1 MEVPG
6 RKTGDS
12 EEGMTEK
19 KDIMESILGA
29 DDQEFAGK
37 TRELDCL
44 IYRNDP
50 GTEES
55 RVQETPGSP
64 SSWKVSKGPVTVET
78 WEGKAKIKIK
88 VASGAA
94 SHMSMRRIA
103 SIAVDAI
110 MAEIEKERS

>member
-1 MEVPG
+1 
-6 RKTGDS
+6 
-12 EEGMTEK
+12 MTMSKK
-19 KDIMESILGA
+19 KDIMDSILGA
-29 DDQEFAGK
+29 DDEEFSGQ

-44 IYRNDP
+44 IYRNDDAEP
-50 GTEES
+50 V
-55 RVQETPGSP
+55 RQETEPSA

-94 SHMSMRRIA
+94 SHMSMKRIA

>member
-1 MEVPG
+1 MA
-6 RKTGDS
+6 
-12 EEGMTEK
+12 EK
-19 KDIMESILGA
+19 KDIMDSILGA
-29 DDQEFAGK
+29 DDEEFTGK

-44 IYRNDP
+44 IYRNDVP
-50 GTEES
+50 DVKS
-55 RVQETPGSP
+55 PETCDSSSP
-64 SSWKVSKGPVTVET
+64 SSWKISRGPVTVET

-94 SHMSMRRIA
+94 SHMSMKRIA

>member
-1 MEVPG
+1 
-6 RKTGDS
+6 
-12 EEGMTEK
+12 MTEK
-19 KDIMESILGA
+19 KDIMDSILGA

-50 GTEES
+50 EADAAGASEAS
-55 RVQETPGSP
+55 ASP

-94 SHMSMRRIA
+94 RHMSMKRIA
-103 SIAVDAI
+103 SIAVEAI